1 MCVNGISPP
10 RRQYPDL
17 RFLYWSPLAFPLLFR
32 YSRYV
37 ELSGAIAGELYGR
50 ISRSIPAL
58 SRKFKIAIIVV
69 VIIGVIV
76 AGPA

>member
-1 MCVNGISPP
+1 
-10 RRQYPDL
+10 
-17 RFLYWSPLAFPLLFR
+17 
-32 YSRYV
+32 V
-37 ELSGAIAGELYGR
+37 ELSEAMAGEVYGR
-50 ISRSIPAL
+50 ISRSIPAR